1 MRHHKGQNISIF
13 LKMKTSLMCTETVDF
28 ERYVVEDSALRK
40 EGTFTIQYTNIETMD
55 SKKLHRIDSMD
66 DNIGLR
72 VLP

>member
-1 MRHHKGQNISIF
+1 
-13 LKMKTSLMCTETVDF
+13 MCTETVDF